1 MNKKLN
7 AFIRILTIVLAAVAV
22 GGAFF
27 VKGKMSD
34 AITLTNPLGALKE
47 IAAPPLLNTLLSTPK
62 DFDARIAA
70 IAKAKGVIEKK
81 QNDIDTLETTKKE
94 LLASV
99 ADKDGKIKDLGEK
112 TTALDTQVAELT
124 RKRDEAVTQLTDA
137 NSKKDGAVA
146 ELATAKEEL
155 VKATEKVAAM
165 FTKDQLAE
173 TEAKATKEKETAEAI
188 RIKYVA
194 LHTKVSNAMDN
205 SNPFGFSRDPLGEP
219 GKEAAPG
226 TAVVAA
232 AVEAATESILTK
244 IVDIDAKTGVIAFS
258 VGGDNGIKE
267 KALFDVKVDGKRIGK
282 VQIASAKASLSLGQ
296 IQFEKDL
303 DLKALARGGIVSLVP
318 SNKLASN

>member
-7 AFIRILTIVLAAVAV
+7 AFIRILTIVLAGLAV
-22 GGAFF
+22 GGALF

-34 AITLTNPLGALKE
+34 AITLTQTLGADEE
-47 IAAPPLLNTLLSTPK
+47 IKAPAPLNTLLSTPK
-62 DFDARIAA
+62 DFDARITA
-70 IAKAKGVIEKK
+70 IAKAKGVIDKK
-81 QNDIDTLETTKKE
+81 RADIIALEATKKDLQNAVTE
-94 LLASV
+94 
-99 ADKDGKIKDLGEK
+99 KDGKIKDLGEK

-194 LHTKVSNAMDN
+194 LHTKVSNAMEN
-205 SNPFGFSRDPLGEP
+205 ANPFGFPRDPLGEP
-219 GKEAAPG
+219 SKEATAG
-226 TAVVAA
+226 TVEGTT
-232 AVEAATESILTK
+232 VEAASESILTK
-244 IVDIDAKTGVIAFS
+244 IIDIDSKTGIIAFS
-258 VGGDNGIKE
+258 VGGDSGIKE
-267 KALFDVKVDGKRIGK
+267 KSIFDVKVDGKRIGK
-282 VQIASAKASLSLGQ
+282 VQISSAKSSLSLGQ
-296 IQFEKDL
+296 IQFEKGL
-303 DLKALARGGIVSLVP
+303 DLKAFARGGIVSLVP